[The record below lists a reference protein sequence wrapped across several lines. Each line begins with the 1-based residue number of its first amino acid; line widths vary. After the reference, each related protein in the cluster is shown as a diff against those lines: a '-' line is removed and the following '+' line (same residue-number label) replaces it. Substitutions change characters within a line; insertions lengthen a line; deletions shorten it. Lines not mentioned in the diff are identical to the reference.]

1 MLRFFAGLALA
12 CLVTSPV
19 FAQDAT
25 CANPVAPMLAQMA
38 ADPETTVA
46 DDIKVKSALFDEM
59 IVVHYKGREFL
70 WFAQGGCI
78 VASPLLAGPLPGAA
92 PAPATKPSSLRFDN
106 TASL

>member
-1 MLRFFAGLALA
+1 MLKLFAGLALA

-19 FAQDAT
+19 FAQDA
-25 CANPVAPMLAQMA
+25 CHVPVAPMLAQMA

-46 DDIKVKSALFDEM
+46 DDVKVKSALFDEM

-78 VASPLLAGPLPGAA
+78 VASPLLAGPLPGVP
-92 PAPATKPSSLRFDN
+92 PAGAKPSSLHFDN